1 MRSLA
6 RLLSLLPL
14 LAPALLAPVMLA
26 PVLLARPAAAQQ
38 APAQP
43 RKLGQ
48 FQSWTA
54 AVHMEAGQK
63 ICYAFARASK
73 AEGVVNRPANQ
84 VLLTV
89 THRPQGRDAVA
100 LNAGYAYPRNAEVRV
115 QVGATE
121 FNYYTS
127 GTNAHARD
135 GAASVRAFRGGREV
149 QARGPGPNN
158 RGNATDTFALAGF
171 AQAYDAISRE
181 CPAPA
186 PARR

>member
-14 LAPALLAPVMLA
+14 LAPALLV
-26 PVLLARPAAAQQ
+26 VSAAAQQ
-38 APAQP
+38 APAAQP

-54 AVHMEAGQK
+54 AVHTEAGHK
-63 ICYAFARASK
+63 ICYAFSRASK

-100 LNAGYAYPRNAEVRV
+100 LRAGYAYPRNAEVKV
-115 QVGATE
+115 QVGSNE
-121 FNYYTS
+121 FTFYTS
-127 GTNAHARD
+127 GSDAHGRD
-135 GAASVRAFRGGREV
+135 GAAAVRAFRAGREV
-149 QARGPGPNN
+149 MARGPGPNN
-158 RGNATDTFALAGF
+158 RGNASDSFALAGF
-171 AQAYDAISRE
+171 AQAYEAISRE
-181 CPAPA
+181 CPAAAAPA
-186 PARR
+186 QTPARR

>member
-14 LAPALLAPVMLA
+14 LAPALLGM
-26 PVLLARPAAAQQ
+26 PASAQQ
-38 APAQP
+38 AAAPP

-100 LNAGYAYPRNAEVRV
+100 LRAGYAYPRNAEVRV
-115 QVGATE
+115 QVGSTE
-121 FNYYTS
+121 FTFYTAGS
-127 GTNAHARD
+127 DAHARD
-135 GAASVRAFRGGREV
+135 GAASVRAFRSGREV
-149 QARGPGPNN
+149 HVRGPGPNN
-158 RGNATDTFALAGF
+158 RGAATDTFPLAGF
-171 AQAYDAISRE
+171 AQAYDAIGRE
-181 CPAPA
+181 CPVAA